1 MGAGFIYL
9 IIVGLWVAY
18 FLPRWIS
25 SHETHAGKSVDRY
38 QEILGVV
45 GRTVRGYESISLEKI
60 ENQLQVRRFTFLTL
74 LGLFI
79 ATLFLS
85 LLGLLSPVLLAVPI
99 IGTIFYIVIV
109 RRQIALQ
116 RRMQERTS
124 SKEEIST
131 SIYRSRYAE
140 IITRAQNR
148 DNSDGLERWTP
159 LSERYQ
165 SSGIVLL
172 PKGAAASRESWQP
185 SAIPTPSYL
194 NSPRVVQ
201 TRKVIDLTIP
211 GAWSSK
217 NSHPK
222 LDLEEIEAAAL
233 AAIAP
238 EPDEIF
244 DQEIAEAAAAQ
255 IEQLRRAN

>member
-45 GRTVRGYESISLEKI
+45 GRTVRGNESHSLEKI
-60 ENQLQVRRFTFLTL
+60 ENQLQVRRFTFFTL
-74 LGLFI
+74 VGLFI
-79 ATLFLS
+79 VTLFLS
-85 LLGLLSPVLLAVPI
+85 LLGLLSPVLLAVPVV
-99 IGTIFYIVIV
+99 GTFFYILVV

-116 RRMQERTS
+116 KEMKERLGS
-124 SKEEIST
+124 RAEVST

-140 IITRAQNR
+140 IITRAQNGESF
-148 DNSDGLERWTP
+148 DAAEHWTP

-185 SAIPTPSYL
+185 TAIPTPSYL

-201 TRKVIDLTIP
+201 TRKVIDLTVP
-211 GAWSSK
+211 GAWSAK
-217 NSHPK
+217 KSHPN
-222 LDLEEIEAAAL
+222 LDLEEIEAAAH

-244 DQEIAEAAAAQ
+244 DQEIAEVAAAH
-255 IEQLRRAN
+255 IEQLRKAN